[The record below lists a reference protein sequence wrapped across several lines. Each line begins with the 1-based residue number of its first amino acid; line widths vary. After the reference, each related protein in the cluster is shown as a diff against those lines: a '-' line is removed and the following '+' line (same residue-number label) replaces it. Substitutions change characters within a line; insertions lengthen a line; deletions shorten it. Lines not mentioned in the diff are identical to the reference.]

1 MVAREQRRGRF
12 CAAAGEVLTA
22 IEVKG
27 GHETRQSGMAKFLQA
42 HPAAK
47 RIVVGGASAGACGLE
62 EFLLG
67 EVPLFY

>member
-1 MVAREQRRGRF
+1 M
-12 CAAAGEVLTA
+12 LTA